1 MSNDVIKSVYQNS
14 LYQKILHEIDGVIFP
29 LSDQWKRIGISVSG
43 GLDSALM
50 SVLLCSIITQNLW
63 LTKVHI
69 ISNIRCW
76 KTRPWQR
83 QNSLDV
89 YNWLIKSFPN
99 IEFQRH
105 ENFIAPDLEW
115 GSKGPNIVDE
125 YGKLKSGNQIELRAH
140 AEYVAHKEKLD
151 AFYINFYDT
160 ENECINKNFPPE
172 LVEYFKEKR
181 DTPAFNSTTYF
192 HLFDEKQHLNLE
204 LDLDKNNVK

>member
-1 MSNDVIKSVYQNS
+1 
-14 LYQKILHEIDGVIFP
+14 
-29 LSDQWKRIGISVSG
+29 
-43 GLDSALM
+43 M

-125 YGKLKSGNQIELRAH
+125 YGKLKAVIKIELRAH

-151 AFYINFYDT
+151 AWYCGVTQNPD
-160 ENECINKNFPPE
+160 
-172 LVEYFKEKR
+172 KE
-181 DTPAFNSTTYF
+181 
-192 HLFDEKQHLNLE
+192 FDERLADRDVVIDSLSDKTLGQTHQTTHGRLCLSPIHIRKE
-204 LDLDKNNVK
+204 RLDSCSI

>member
-63 LTKVHI
+63 LTKVHVI
-69 ISNIRCW
+69 TNVRCW

-89 YNWLIKSFPN
+89 YNLSLIH
-99 IEFQRH
+99 I
-105 ENFIAPDLEW
+105 
-115 GSKGPNIVDE
+115 
-125 YGKLKSGNQIELRAH
+125 
-140 AEYVAHKEKLD
+140 
-151 AFYINFYDT
+151 
-160 ENECINKNFPPE
+160 
-172 LVEYFKEKR
+172 
-181 DTPAFNSTTYF
+181 
-192 HLFDEKQHLNLE
+192 
-204 LDLDKNNVK
+204 